1 MVYRRK
7 EGTLL
12 RMPFSLS
19 KKSSGS
25 WAFSCTT
32 GFAGGY
38 LFTDNLNFIIA
49 QEMTKLR
56 LTVMQFTG
64 IL

>member
-1 MVYRRK
+1 MRD
-7 EGTLL
+7 GL
-12 RMPFSLS
+12 PF
-19 KKSSGS
+19 
-25 WAFSCTT
+25 C
-32 GFAGGY
+32 
-38 LFTDNLNFIIA
+38 DNLNFIIA

>member
-1 MVYRRK
+1 
-7 EGTLL
+7 
-12 RMPFSLS
+12 MPFSLS